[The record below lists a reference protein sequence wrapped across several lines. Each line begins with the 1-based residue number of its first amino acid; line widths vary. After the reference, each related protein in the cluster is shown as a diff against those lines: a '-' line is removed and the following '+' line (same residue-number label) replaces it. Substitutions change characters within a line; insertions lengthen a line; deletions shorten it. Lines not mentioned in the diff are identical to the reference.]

1 MIRFIDRHRRRRS
14 LDGLIW
20 GVEPICEALQ
30 FAPQTYYAARSR
42 PPSVRELRDKVLK
55 PEVLRVFDE
64 NYRVYGAP
72 KIWCQLNREGIA
84 VARCTVER
92 LMPILGIRGATRG
105 RNPKTTSSSG
115 SEVERPD
122 DLLNRDFD
130 APAPNVKW
138 VADFTYVRT
147 RAGMKYVAFIIDCF
161 ARMIVGWWASS
172 TMRTDLVL
180 DALEQAAWARGLQE
194 GSRPIHHSDAG
205 SQYLSIAYSERL
217 AEIGIEPSV
226 GTVGDSY
233 DNALAETIIGLYK
246 TELVYN
252 LGPFDGLDDLELAT
266 FEYVDW
272 FNHRRLM
279 GNTTP
284 TEKEETYHQQQHE
297 TPKTKTLH

>member
-1 MIRFIDRHRRRRS
+1 MIRFIDAHRERRS
-14 LDGLIW
+14 LDGLKW

-30 FAPQTYYAARSR
+30 FALQTYYAARSR
-42 PPSVRELRDKVLK
+42 APSGRQLRDEELK
-55 PEVLRVFDE
+55 PEILRVFDD

-72 KIWCQLNREGIA
+72 KIWRQLNREGIE

-92 LMPILGIRGATRG
+92 LMPVLGIRGATRG
-105 RNPKTTSSSG
+105 RNPKTTSSSN

-122 DLLNRDFD
+122 DLLQRDFD
-130 APAPNVKW
+130 AAAPNTKW

-147 RAGMKYVAFIIDCF
+147 RAGMKYVAFIIDCY
-161 ARMIVGWWASS
+161 ARMIVGWWAAS

-180 DALEQAAWARGLQE
+180 DALEQAVWARGLGE

-205 SQYLSIAYSERL
+205 SQYLSIAYTERL

-233 DNALAETIIGLYK
+233 DNALAESVIGLYK

-252 LGPFDGLDDLELAT
+252 LGPFNGLDDLELAT

-272 FNHRRLM
+272 FNYRRLM
-279 GNTTP
+279 GTTTP
-284 TEKEETYHQQQHE
+284 AEREETHHHQQHE
-297 TPKTKTLH
+297 TPKTRNLH

>member
-1 MIRFIDRHRRRRS
+1 MIRFVDTHRQRRS
-14 LDGLIW
+14 RDGLRW
-20 GVEPICEALQ
+20 GLEPICEALQ
-30 FAPQTYYAARSR
+30 FASQTFYAAKAR
-42 PPSVRELRDKVLK
+42 PPSDRELRDETLK
-55 PEVLRVFDE
+55 PEIVRVFEE
-64 NYRVYGAP
+64 NYKVYGAP
-72 KIWCQLNREGIA
+72 KIWRQLNREGIE

-105 RNPKTTSSSG
+105 RNPKTTQSSG

-122 DLLNRDFD
+122 DLLQRDFD
-130 APAPNVKW
+130 APAPNVKG

-180 DALEQAAWARGLQE
+180 DALEQAAWARGLRE
-194 GSRPIHHSDAG
+194 GARPIHHSDAG
-205 SQYLSIAYSERL
+205 SQYLSIAYTERL

-272 FNHRRLM
+272 FNYRRLM
-279 GNTTP
+279 GTTTP
-284 TEKEETYHQQQHE
+284 AEREETHHQQQHQA
-297 TPKTKTLH
+297 PKTRTLH